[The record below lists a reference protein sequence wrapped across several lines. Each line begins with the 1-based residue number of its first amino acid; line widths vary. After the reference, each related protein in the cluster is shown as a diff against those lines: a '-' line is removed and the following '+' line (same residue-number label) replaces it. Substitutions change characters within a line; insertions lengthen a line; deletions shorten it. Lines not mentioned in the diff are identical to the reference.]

1 MLKITLSSLLCSTL
15 FTGALKA
22 QTIIDYIP
30 NTTPDERY
38 TLHGDGTVTD
48 TATGLQWQRCS
59 LGQNWDGSTCTGS
72 ASTYTWQQALQH
84 AESNSFASYSDW
96 RLPNRKELRSI
107 VAYDRHSPAI
117 NSNIFPN
124 TPSSRYWSSSP
135 YAYNSAYAFFVLFN
149 YGYDGSAYRDYNYVL
164 RLVRSGQ

>member
-15 FTGALKA
+15 FTGALQA

-59 LGQNWDGSTCTGS
+59 LGQSWDGRTCIGS
-72 ASTYTWQQALQH
+72 ASTYTWQQALQQ
-84 AESNSFASYSDW
+84 AEDDGFAAYSDW
-96 RLPNRKELRSI
+96 RVPNRKELLSI
-107 VAYDRHSPAI
+107 VAYDRYKPAI
-117 NSNIFPN
+117 NSNVFP
-124 TPSSRYWSSSP
+124 TASSDRYWSSSP
-135 YAYNSAYAFFVLFN
+135 NVSNSSGAWLVYFDYGSVRYLNRN
-149 YGYDGSAYRDYNYVL
+149 YGYVL